1 MQRFLSD
8 YENLNIMEGKVEDL
22 IIDFKEQKDS
32 KQRNYGAVKGVVL
45 DDGQMLRCERV
56 VITTGTFLGG
66 ECHLGLKVWSA
77 GRIGE
82 CASFGIS
89 DTFRSIGFELGRL
102 KTGTPPRISAKTVN
116 YDLVHPEPG
125 DEPPEPMSYLNDAPW
140 IKDQMLCYS
149 TFTTKP
155 MHDLILN
162 NLDKS
167 IHIRE
172 TVKGP
177 RYCPSIES
185 KLIRFKD
192 KDRHRIWLEP
202 EGLDTDVMYPNGISC
217 TMPADIQDQMLK
229 FIVGLENVKMLQP
242 GYGVEYDHVDPRE
255 LKQTLETKLI
265 DGLFLAGQINGTT
278 GYEEAAAQGIV
289 AGVNAGLSYLNKEP
303 LRMDRSDGYIGVLI
317 DDLITKGVEEPYR
330 MFTSRS
336 EFRMSVRADN
346 ADLRLTERG
355 HELGFVGQKR
365 WDSFSKDKADMEK
378 AHEIMVNHKMSAS
391 KWANKVPGVTIA
403 NDYKPK
409 SAFEMMKYN
418 KVKIEDIIAIM
429 DNPILN
435 DLPRRVKQK
444 LQVQGSYQGF
454 ISKENAYIRAFK
466 ADEGLTLPLDFNY
479 RDAPTLS
486 TEVINLLNEVKPE
499 TIGQARR
506 IQGVTPAA
514 IFELYRISKQQ
525 QRLSKSEKN

>member
-1 MQRFLSD
+1 MMLRARTIIRSKLGASLLKTTTQKRNISLTADIEKTLSTKTIIPTIVIGAGHAGIEAACGSARTGVMTTLITPDLTKIGTTSCNPAFGRHRKRKLYLENMQRFLSS

-22 IIDFKEQKDS
+22 IIDFKEQKDT

-45 DDGQMLRCERV
+45 NDGQMLRCERV

-66 ECHLGLKVWSA
+66 ECHLGLKVWPA

-192 KDRHRIWLEP
+192 KDKHRIWLEP

-303 LRMDRSDGYIGVLI
+303 LKMDRSDGYIGVLI

-355 HELGFVGQKR
+355 HKLGFVGQQR

-378 AHEIMVNHKMSAS
+378 AHEIMLDHKMSAS
-391 KWANKVPGVTIA
+391 KWAN
-403 NDYKPK
+403 
-409 SAFEMMKYN
+409 
-418 KVKIEDIIAIM
+418 
-429 DNPILN
+429 
-435 DLPRRVKQK
+435 Q
-444 LQVQGSYQGF
+444 
-454 ISKENAYIRAFK
+454 
-466 ADEGLTLPLDFNY
+466 
-479 RDAPTLS
+479 LS
-486 TEVINLLNEVKPE
+486 E
-499 TIGQARR
+499 
-506 IQGVTPAA
+506 
-514 IFELYRISKQQ
+514 
-525 QRLSKSEKN
+525 